1 MMYQTYEGMDIEG
14 TVLRIEKSSIFDG
27 DGLRTVVFLKG
38 CPLRCKWCSTPES
51 YQKKIQTTLDGTI
64 TYGQIMTVEDV
75 MVEVRKDSLFYFHSG
90 GGLSLIHISE
100 PTRRTPISYAVF
112 CLKKKKNKKKD

>member
-1 MMYQTYEGMDIEG
+1 MMYQTYEEMDIEG

-75 MVEVRKDSLFYFHSG
+75 MVEVRKTVFSTS
-90 GGLSLIHISE
+90 
-100 PTRRTPISYAVF
+100 TQAVV
-112 CLKKKKNKKKD
+112 

>member
-38 CPLRCKWCSTPES
+38 
-51 YQKKIQTTLDGTI
+51 D
-64 TYGQIMTVEDV
+64 
-75 MVEVRKDSLFYFHSG
+75 RKS
-90 GGLSLIHISE
+90 
-100 PTRRTPISYAVF
+100 VV
-112 CLKKKKNKKKD
+112 

>member
-38 CPLRCKWCSTPES
+38 CPLRCNGVQLRRVIKRKYRQRLMARSH
-51 YQKKIQTTLDGTI
+51 
-64 TYGQIMTVEDV
+64 TV
-75 MVEVRKDSLFYFHSG
+75 RS
-90 GGLSLIHISE
+90 
-100 PTRRTPISYAVF
+100 
-112 CLKKKKNKKKD
+112 

>member
-38 CPLRCKWCSTPES
+38 CPLRCKWCSTRRVIKRKYRQRLMARS
-51 YQKKIQTTLDGTI
+51 H
-64 TYGQIMTVEDV
+64 TV
-75 MVEVRKDSLFYFHSG
+75 RS
-90 GGLSLIHISE
+90 
-100 PTRRTPISYAVF
+100 
-112 CLKKKKNKKKD
+112 

>member
-38 CPLRCKWCSTPES
+38 CHYAANGVQLRRVIKENT
-51 YQKKIQTTLDGTI
+51 DN
-64 TYGQIMTVEDV
+64 
-75 MVEVRKDSLFYFHSG
+75 
-90 GGLSLIHISE
+90 
-100 PTRRTPISYAVF
+100 A
-112 CLKKKKNKKKD
+112 